1 MIQKKLKISYVVMI
15 IFIITLSTLS
25 YGLPSNAARTSQGNT
40 TISNEVTTNMENTSD
55 GSTSKKDV
63 TNDDVF
69 LTRCHSN
76 HR

>member
-1 MIQKKLKISYVVMI
+1 MIRKKLKISYVIMI

-25 YGLPSNAARTSQGNT
+25 YGLPSNAARTPQENT

-55 GSTSKKDV
+55 SSTSKKDA

-69 LTRCHSN
+69 LTRCHSKY
-76 HR
+76 R